1 MTYRAIEMIAT
12 FYDYKMDALI
22 SFPILFTKLDCNLFF
37 HATQPL
43 VVSKV
48 GGGGRKGEYWVE
60 GGVQTVQVQDA
71 SGVTGWP
78 NKRSFRL
85 YSRASGDCLSRGV
98 VQSIGNSPHS

>member
-1 MTYRAIEMIAT
+1 
-12 FYDYKMDALI
+12 MDALI
-22 SFPILFTKLDCNLFF
+22 SFPILFSKLDCNLFF

-43 VVSKV
+43 VVSRV
-48 GGGGRKGEYWVE
+48 GGGGGAEGRKRGVLGGG

-85 YSRASGDCLSRGV
+85 YSRASG
-98 VQSIGNSPHS
+98 